1 MHFGPNFV
9 PSGNNKD
16 IQPNLKAMKKF
27 LIAAFVLASAGV
39 YAQSATPSCC
49 QKAAG
54 TTPSCSSA
62 GASKTEA
69 SCHDKAGVE
78 KAKPGKGKKAAS
90 KAGKKSDVAVVERR
104 IEIRDNLEGPIFFLN
119 GEELPN
125 GIPSNKARLGVVGF
139 ENAPDI
145 AGAMVKEVVPVSTAA
160 ALGLRPGDVIF
171 QFDDK
176 TIGSFQDLVGAM
188 EAKMVGDKVSVK
200 YRRDGNPGEASA
212 YLIPSSSLPMSFS
225 MGLPLDL
232 NPERGSML
240 FEREEM
246 RR

>member
-1 MHFGPNFV
+1 
-9 PSGNNKD
+9 
-16 IQPNLKAMKKF
+16 MKKL
-27 LIAAFVLASAGV
+27 LIAAFILASAGV

-54 TTPSCSSA
+54 SAPTCSSA

-69 SCHDKAGVE
+69 SCQDKAGME
-78 KAKPGKGKKAAS
+78 KAKASKSKKSAG
-90 KAGKKSDVAVVERR
+90 KAGKKSEVAVIERR
-104 IEIRDNLEGPIFFLN
+104 IEIRDNGEGMQEFLQNFPMNPTEQGDRVFFLN

-125 GIPSNKARLGVVGF
+125 GIPSDKARLGVVGF

-171 QFDDK
+171 QFDEK

-188 EAKMVGDKVSVK
+188 EAKNVGDEVSVK
-200 YRRDGNPGEASA
+200 YRRDGKPGEASA
-212 YLIPSSSLPMSFS
+212 FLIPSSSLPMSFS

-232 NPERGSML
+232 NPERGSVIIK
-240 FEREEM
+240 REEI